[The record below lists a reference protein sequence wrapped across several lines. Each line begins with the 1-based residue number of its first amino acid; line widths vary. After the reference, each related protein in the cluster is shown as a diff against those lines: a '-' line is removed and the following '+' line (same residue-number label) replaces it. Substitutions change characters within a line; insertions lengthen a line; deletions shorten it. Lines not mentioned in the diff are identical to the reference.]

1 MNRITTD
8 EAYFAWFK
16 SSLEKSKAFFYEHPS
31 VLLST
36 TYLALSFSGLIYLYV
51 LGRGVGVDIIKYLE
65 LVDFIMA
72 FLATPAI
79 LYSSV
84 VALITTLVT
93 ALLINRHNKKQVKSK
108 VQTEG
113 WRSWLETYRMCYRL
127 NPLYLILCTI
137 LILPS
142 IYSIVV
148 ADLDAEQ
155 ILLGKGKTYQVDLVN
170 PVSIHEQP
178 KFRFDHLKL
187 VTETERFSFFYSEE
201 LKQVLL
207 ITRDNMASVQ
217 LASQGYDN

>member
-16 SSLEKSKAFFYEHPS
+16 SSLEKNKAFFYEHPS

-84 VALITTLVT
+84 VALTTSLVT
-93 ALLINRHNKKQVKSK
+93 ALLIQRHNKKQVKSK

-113 WRSWLETYRMCYRL
+113 WRSWLETYRMYYKI
-127 NPLYLILCTI
+127 NPLYLILCII

-142 IYSIVV
+142 AYSIVV

>member
-16 SSLEKSKAFFYEHPS
+16 SSLEKNKAFFYEHPS

-51 LGRGVGVDIIKYLE
+51 LGLGVGVDIIKYLE

-84 VALITTLVT
+84 VALTTSLVT
-93 ALLINRHNKKQVKSK
+93 ALLIQRHNKKQVKSK

-113 WRSWLETYRMCYRL
+113 WRSWLETYRMYYKI
-127 NPLYLILCTI
+127 NPLYLILCII

-142 IYSIVV
+142 AYSIVV

-170 PVSIHEQP
+170 PVSIHEQSMLS
-178 KFRFDHLKL
+178 FDHLKL
-187 VTETERFSFFYSEE
+187 VTETERFSFFYSVK

-207 ITRDNMASVQ
+207 ITRDNIASVQ
-217 LASQGYDN
+217 LASQGFDN

>member
-1 MNRITTD
+1 MNSITTD

-72 FLATPAI
+72 FLATPTI

-84 VALITTLVT
+84 VAIITSLIT
-93 ALLINRHNKKQVKSK
+93 ALLIKRHNKKQVKSK

-113 WRSWLETYRMCYRL
+113 WKSWIETYRMYYKI
-127 NPLYLILCTI
+127 NPLYLISCMI
-137 LILPS
+137 LLLPS
-142 IYSIVV
+142 AYSIIV
-148 ADLDAEQ
+148 ADLDAER
-155 ILLGKGKTYQVDLVN
+155 ILMGEGKTYQVDLVN
-170 PVSIHEQP
+170 PVSIYEQP
-178 KFRFDHLKL
+178 KLRFDHLKL
-187 VTETERFSFFYSEE
+187 VTETERFSFFYSVE

-207 ITRDNMASVQ
+207 ITRDNIASVQ

>member
-1 MNRITTD
+1 M
-8 EAYFAWFK
+8 
-16 SSLEKSKAFFYEHPS
+16 
-31 VLLST
+31 LLST

-51 LGRGVGVDIIKYLE
+51 LGLGVGVDIIKYLE

-84 VALITTLVT
+84 VALTTSLVT
-93 ALLINRHNKKQVKSK
+93 ALLIQRHNKKQVKSK

-113 WRSWLETYRMCYRL
+113 WRSWLETYRMYYKI
-127 NPLYLILCTI
+127 NPLYLILCII

-142 IYSIVV
+142 AYSIVV

-155 ILLGKGKTYQVDLVN
+155 ILLGKVKTYQVDLVN
-170 PVSIHEQP
+170 PVSIHEQAMLS
-178 KFRFDHLKL
+178 FDHLKL
-187 VTETERFSFFYSEE
+187 VTETERFSFFYSVK

-207 ITRDNMASVQ
+207 ITRDNIASVQ
-217 LASQGYDN
+217 LASQGFDN